1 MFIFLLI
8 INYFVFIYHGRYKNI
23 VNYYQMEND
32 ENFIYGKSIILIYVI
47 LSTLGRHK
55 ADVSR
60 YVMPLLPPA

>member
-47 LSTLGRHK
+47 LSTL
-55 ADVSR
+55 
-60 YVMPLLPPA
+60 LLFF